1 MKVKRILIILVLFSL
16 ILSGCSN
23 SNAQSPVENKKPVKV
38 MEVVEEEAVSE
49 LSYMGIVTPGEI
61 KKLSF
66 KSPGKIKSVKVTE
79 GQRVKKGQ
87 VLATIDTKDLGY
99 SIDAAKAAK
108 DAATA
113 QYDKAVNGAT
123 EEDIIL
129 AKSNVNKAESAFTFA
144 KDNYQRAQKLYDAGG
159 LSKHEIEGAK
169 LEMEIR
175 EEELSAAKT
184 LLSQAE
190 KGVRE
195 EDIDF
200 LKAQI
205 NQADTDLN
213 YKISMVQDS
222 TMVSDMDGYVMT
234 LIAKAGEITGSG
246 YPVLVLG
253 SSTNIVK
260 FGLTPEDAAL
270 IGIGEEI
277 EIEVSD
283 EIYKGNI
290 FSIDKIMDE
299 ETRTYTARGEIE
311 DSALPSGA
319 IAKVRIPMGK
329 YNAIAI
335 PLISVMK
342 GSFDYVYV
350 VEDDR
355 VKKKQIEL
363 GIVKGDK
370 VEVNG
375 LTQGDMLVVE
385 GMKKISD
392 GESVKIIK

>member
-1 MKVKRILIILVLFSL
+1 MKVKRMLTILILFSL

-38 MEVVEEEAVSE
+38 MEVMEEEAVSE

-129 AKSNVNKAESAFTFA
+129 AKSNVNKA
-144 KDNYQRAQKLYDAGG
+144 D
-159 LSKHEIEGAK
+159 
-169 LEMEIR
+169 
-175 EEELSAAKT
+175 SAAKT

-205 NQADTDLN
+205 SQADTDLN

-260 FGLTPEDAAL
+260 FGLTPEDAAV

-283 EIYKGNI
+283 KIYKGKI

-363 GIVKGDK
+363 GVVKGDK

-375 LTQGDMLVVE
+375 LTQRDMLVVE